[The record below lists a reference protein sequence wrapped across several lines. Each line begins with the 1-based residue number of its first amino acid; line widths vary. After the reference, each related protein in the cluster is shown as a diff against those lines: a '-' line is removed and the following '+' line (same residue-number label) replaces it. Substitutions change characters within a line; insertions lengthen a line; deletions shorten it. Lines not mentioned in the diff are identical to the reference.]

1 MHFEWILSPITQYA
15 VAGAVLLACLALFLS
30 TTARVA
36 KFQRHNHAADSS
48 AAADLQALASKVE
61 QVQSSLERIE
71 NTPPGPAPGP
81 GMNLNRRT
89 QVLRMYHRGEP
100 VETIAAALRTSRNE
114 VELLLKLHRLTG
126 AAGEK
131 LATNAPE

>member
-1 MHFEWILSPITQYA
+1 MHLEWILSPITQYA
-15 VAGAVLLACLALFLS
+15 VAAAVLLTCLALFLS

-36 KFQRHNHAADSS
+36 KFQRQNRAVDSS

-61 QVQSSLERIE
+61 HVQSSLERIE
-71 NTPPGPAPGP
+71 NAPPAPAPRP

-100 VETIAAALRTSRNE
+100 VETIASALRTSRNE
-114 VELLLKLHRLTG
+114 VELLLKLHGLMG
-126 AAGEK
+126 AK
-131 LATNAPE
+131 LAANERE